1 MSTTVGSFTPPA
13 RSVPPIRDPR
23 PIDQRTE
30 GSRTWRDDVEEALKA
45 RRVGAQLREG
55 KPKSFRPVVKK
66 IDAPASHSAVISIDH
81 ARRFG
86 LPAESPELESK
97 EWQLLWSL
105 WIRYFSMGCW
115 PRGNRAIYED
125 ELASHVG

>member
-55 KPKSFRPVVKK
+55 KPKRSRRVSGPWSEKSDDFPN
-66 IDAPASHSAVISIDH
+66 SAV
-81 ARRFG
+81 R
-86 LPAESPELESK
+86 
-97 EWQLLWSL
+97 
-105 WIRYFSMGCW
+105 C
-115 PRGNRAIYED
+115 
-125 ELASHVG
+125 

>member
-1 MSTTVGSFTPPA
+1 MSQERVTLMSCLVLLSPHRTATPKAQSVAAMPVRERRAEMSTTVGSFTPPA

-55 KPKSFRPVVKK
+55 KPKSFRPVVGK
-66 IDAPASHSAVISIDH
+66 I
-81 ARRFG
+81 
-86 LPAESPELESK
+86 
-97 EWQLLWSL
+97 
-105 WIRYFSMGCW
+105 
-115 PRGNRAIYED
+115 
-125 ELASHVG
+125 